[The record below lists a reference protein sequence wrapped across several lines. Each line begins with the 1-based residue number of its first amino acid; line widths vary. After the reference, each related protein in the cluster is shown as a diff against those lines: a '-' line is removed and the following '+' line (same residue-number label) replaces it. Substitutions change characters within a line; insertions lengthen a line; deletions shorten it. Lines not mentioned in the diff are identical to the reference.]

1 MLSTRTKMMMT
12 RKEGAHARPGRR
24 RFHLCAGVDHNL
36 PLCNM
41 YITNP
46 VSGYEFCSLKDAR
59 RYIESGDTSK
69 CNVRP
74 KKRTAQDACITQ
86 NQDYVSSSYCF
97 HFL

>member
-1 MLSTRTKMMMT
+1 MLSTRTKMMTT
-12 RKEGAHARPGRR
+12 RKEGAHARPRRR

-46 VSGYEFCSLKDAR
+46 VSDYEFCSLKDVQ

-86 NQDYVSSSYCF
+86 NEDYKRQ
-97 HFL
+97 

>member
-12 RKEGAHARPGRR
+12 RMEGAHARPRRR

-46 VSGYEFCSLKDAR
+46 VSGYEFRSLKDVQ